1 MFMITRRYTPR
12 RETFSRK
19 VDKSELETVVQGKG
33 RNTGLSTEVQ
43 RLGLSTL
50 LKTVSFQSCN
60 DQCHVKYVKI
70 NRLLTSI

>member
-33 RNTGLSTEVQ
+33 VEYMV
-43 RLGLSTL
+43 
-50 LKTVSFQSCN
+50 
-60 DQCHVKYVKI
+60 
-70 NRLLTSI
+70 

>member
-33 RNTGLSTEVQ
+33 RNTGLSTKVQ
-43 RLGLSTL
+43 
-50 LKTVSFQSCN
+50 
-60 DQCHVKYVKI
+60 
-70 NRLLTSI
+70 